1 MKNKIMLLSV
11 ALALALSFV
20 TVAFPK
26 PKAEKFYMGGCTL
39 GGAAYMCAQA
49 AGTMMREKAGIN
61 VTIEATGCGVDNVA
75 LMQRGEVQFAIA
87 ALPEPYKATRAI
99 PPYKAKH
106 GNIMGWYPMYDLTC
120 KIIVLKD
127 SPIRKLEDLRGK
139 RIAFEVIGSAGE
151 TVSREI
157 FEAIG
162 LPYKDMYGKEH
173 PALAFSKVFHLSE
186 GPICEALKAGT
197 IDAGVPVGGVP
208 DPKIMEMSIT
218 NPFRVI
224 EIPEKLILE
233 KVVPLLPLYTPMHYD
248 HAKAYGKGY
257 VGPGKDWV
265 VASYTVGVAHKDVRA
280 DVVYKATKA
289 IWENRK
295 AMKAWHPSTILMDYK
310 MIRVLE
316 SSLPMHPGAKKF
328 YEEAGVWTDK
338 PLPIVKAL
346 PE

>member
-1 MKNKIMLLSV
+1 MKNKIMFLSV
-11 ALALALSFV
+11 ALALALSLV
-20 TVAFPK
+20 AVAFSK
-26 PKAEKFYMGGCTL
+26 PKVEKFYFAACTL
-39 GGAAYMCAQA
+39 GGAAYMCGQA
-49 AGTMMREKAGIN
+49 SGAMLREKAGLD
-61 VTIEATGCGVDNVA
+61 VTVEATGCGVDNVA
-75 LMQRGEVQFAIA
+75 LMQRGEIHFALA
-87 ALPEPYKATRAI
+87 GLPEPYKAIRAL
-99 PPYKAKH
+99 PPYTVKH

-127 SPIRKLEDLRGK
+127 SPIRRVEDLRGK

-151 TVSREI
+151 TIAREI

-162 LPYKDMYGKEH
+162 LPYKDISGKEH

-186 GPICEALKAGT
+186 GPMCEALKAGT

-208 DPKIMEMSIT
+208 DPKILEMSIT

-224 EIPEKLILE
+224 EIPEKLIVE
-233 KVVPLLPLYTPMHYD
+233 KVVTVPPLYTPMHYD

-265 VASYTVGVAHKDVRA
+265 VASYTVGLVHKDVRA
-280 DVVYKATKA
+280 DLVYKMTKV

-295 AMKAWHPSTILMDYK
+295 AMKAWHPSTALMDYK
-310 MIRVLE
+310 MVRVLE
-316 SSLPMHPGAKKF
+316 ASIPMHPGAKRF

-338 PLPIVKAL
+338 PLPIVRSLA
-346 PE
+346 E